1 MSEELNKN
9 DLVEVTDN
17 KDEKGLLDI
26 IRNLKKENQELKRQL
41 SSGEGGHSHA
51 GSDGDKNRFR
61 IGQKKKFGARGGM
74 SGGCGNGGGM
84 KGHDRGGCGNGMK
97 GGERG
102 GCGCESKHGEHGC
115 GCDSKHGEHGCG
127 CDSKHGEHGCGKH

>member
-41 SSGEGGHSHA
+41 SSGEGCHSHA

-74 SGGCGNGGGM
+74 SGGCGNGMNGGE
-84 KGHDRGGCGNGMK
+84 RGGCGNGMK

-102 GCGCESKHGEHGC
+102 GC
-115 GCDSKHGEHGCG
+115 
-127 CDSKHGEHGCGKH
+127 DSKHGEHGCGKH